1 MTPRLHAYSI
11 CDRIFNASWKNCVW
25 KKPTELI
32 NYHIIILMS
41 SSRHSSVIVV
51 CVDKNICP
59 QKHRSRLFIERK
71 QHNNNIVCGHCTT
84 TCTHATIIL
93 DMQLHSSNQKHI
105 MWNRAVH
112 FVERQP
118 KVKLLFFVTLSRTP
132 LPAVLIILLLFAC
145 FVWPRRRRPFYCN

>member
-1 MTPRLHAYSI
+1 
-11 CDRIFNASWKNCVW
+11 
-25 KKPTELI
+25 
-32 NYHIIILMS
+32 MS

-118 KVKLLFFVTLSRTP
+118 KVKLYCFCTAFQDPIASCANFTINVCLFRLATTSTS
-132 LPAVLIILLLFAC
+132 ILLQLNCSASATVARQRLYGRFG
-145 FVWPRRRRPFYCN
+145 